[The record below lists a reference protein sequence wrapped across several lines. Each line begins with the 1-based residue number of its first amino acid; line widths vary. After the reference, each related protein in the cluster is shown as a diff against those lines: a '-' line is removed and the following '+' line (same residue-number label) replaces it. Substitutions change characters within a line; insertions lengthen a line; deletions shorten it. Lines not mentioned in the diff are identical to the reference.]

1 MMRETKAALADTG
14 LRLSD
19 IEFVKI
25 TPEINIPALESFI
38 AAGASLGAARHVITA
53 PYDHDHT
60 RLSDSL
66 AGIAILAGRYRL
78 SALLEFFP
86 WTTVPDLETA
96 AKVVGAA
103 SCPNVGI
110 LVDTLHF
117 DRSDSSL
124 SQIGSIPTHWL
135 PMMHLCDA
143 PAGKPTTIEGLLH
156 TARAERLPP
165 GEGCIDIAPILRA
178 MPDDTQIALEVP
190 MQQMAGLEGA
200 ESVARH
206 VHDVAVRFLAQ
217 LP

>member
-1 MMRETKAALADTG
+1 
-14 LRLSD
+14 
-19 IEFVKI
+19 
-25 TPEINIPALESFI
+25 
-38 AAGASLGAARHVITA
+38 
-53 PYDHDHT
+53 
-60 RLSDSL
+60 
-66 AGIAILAGRYRL
+66 
-78 SALLEFFP
+78 
-86 WTTVPDLETA
+86 VPDLETA

-143 PAGKPTTIEGLLH
+143 PAGKPTTIKGLLH